1 MKRFY
6 CGNADITGSYIYIK
20 DIKELHHIKDVLRM
34 KVNDKVVVFNDK
46 GYEYEGS
53 IHKINPDFAA
63 VKIQKIK
70 TAATRDNKINIAIAC
85 AVPKNSKMDDI
96 IDKLT
101 QLGANRII
109 PLLTEHTVVRWNN
122 EQKEKHH
129 QRWQKIALSA
139 SKQSQR
145 SSLPIV
151 EPVREIGEVFSKAG
165 DFDLKLIPT
174 LGASRKPLKDVFIRS
189 DYKEILILIG
199 PEGDFSAHEVELA
212 VQKGFIPVSLGD
224 LVLRVETAAIA
235 VMSFIKLYLSR

>member
-20 DIKELHHIKDVLRM
+20 DIKELHHIKNVLRM
-34 KVNDKVVVFNDK
+34 KVNDKVIVFNDK
-46 GYEYEGS
+46 GSEYEGL
-53 IHKINPDFAA
+53 IYKINPDFVA

-70 TAATRDNKINIAIAC
+70 IAVRKDNKTNITIAC

-101 QLGANRII
+101 QLGVDRII
-109 PLLTEHTVVRWNN
+109 PLITKHSVIRWDSA
-122 EQKEKHH
+122 QKAKHEA
-129 QRWQKIALSA
+129 RWQKIALSA

-145 SSLPIV
+145 NSLPIV
-151 EPVREIGEVFSKAG
+151 EPVREIEEVFSKAG

-174 LGASRKPLKDVFIRS
+174 LGGSRKPLKDIFIYS
-189 DYKEILILIG
+189 DYKKILILVG
-199 PEGDFSAHEVELA
+199 PEGDFSACEVELA

-235 VMSFIKLYLSR
+235 VVSFMRLYENS